1 MDSNTTPSESQ
12 EIPVE
17 SEASDTVK
25 LSSST
30 DTSPIQ
36 SLPYGGNYPQH
47 ETYGKGIGVMQ
58 GRVVWS
64 HNPGSVQWDGS
75 DYWWETSHFDEAV
88 ILQMVNDSIASLG
101 GRDTAK
107 DGWNALFATNN
118 NTCSRYSGYTRGEN
132 RNQGKHQWFGG
143 I

>member
-1 MDSNTTPSESQ
+1 MIGCSSQDNDNKDMDSNTTPSESQ

-30 DTSPIQ
+30 DTSQIQ

-47 ETYGKGIGVMQ
+47 ETYGKGIGAMP

-75 DYWWETSHFDEAV
+75 GHTVTNLGVHEYWNNSEQKLYSR
-88 ILQMVNDSIASLG
+88 NLG
-101 GRDTAK
+101 KEEGIELVQPGR
-107 DGWNALFATNN
+107 
-118 NTCSRYSGYTRGEN
+118 
-132 RNQGKHQWFGG
+132 
-143 I
+143 